1 MKFKLYTFFW
11 KFKLS
16 EKFKSCCSIII
27 QSFGVV
33 EANNLK
39 LMHPGQQVARLTD

>member
-1 MKFKLYTFFW
+1 MKFKLCTFFW

-16 EKFKSCCSIII
+16 KKFKSYESIII
-27 QSFGVV
+27 PTFAVV

-39 LMHPGQQVARLTD
+39 LINPSL